1 MVPKFG
7 SLRKVENY
15 DVVIHRDGQ
24 IKVDQLYE
32 KCRSFTNT
40 PRQEEK
46 TTYNE
51 PKEG

>member
-1 MVPKFG
+1 MVPKLG

-24 IKVDQLYE
+24 IQVDQSYE
-32 KCRSFTNT
+32 KCRSFTIT
-40 PRQEEK
+40 PRQEEQ
-46 TTYNE
+46 TTYNK